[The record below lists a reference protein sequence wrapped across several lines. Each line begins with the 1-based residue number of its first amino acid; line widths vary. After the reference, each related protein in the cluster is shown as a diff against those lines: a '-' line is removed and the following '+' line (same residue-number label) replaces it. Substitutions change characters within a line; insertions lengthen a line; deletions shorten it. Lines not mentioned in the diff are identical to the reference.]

1 MKNDPLLINKVAAAV
16 LVAGLLAMVS
26 NDLSGAL
33 FHTESEQAIEEQ
45 AFVIAE
51 PADEGTATAMAD
63 TSQEPA
69 GPADIVPMLASAD
82 IASGEK
88 VAKKCGSC
96 HSFDQGGPHKVG
108 PNLYDIVNASIGSK
122 DFNYSD
128 AMSSHG
134 GAWDYV
140 ALNEFLYDPK
150 GWMDG
155 TKMSFKGISKDQDRA
170 DLIAYLRSLS
180 ANPAPLP

>member
-33 FHTESEQAIEEQ
+33 FHAEGEQAIEEQ

-63 TSQEPA
+63 TAQEPA
-69 GPADIVPMLASAD
+69 GPGEIAPLLADAD
-82 IASGEK
+82 VSKGEK

-96 HSFDQGGPHKVG
+96 HSFEEGGPHKVG
-108 PNLYDIVNASIGSK
+108 PNLYDIVSASVGSR

-128 AMSSHG
+128 AMASHG
-134 GAWDYV
+134 GTWDFA
-140 ALNEFLYDPK
+140 ALNDFLYDPK
-150 GWMDG
+150 GYMDG
-155 TKMSFKGISKDQDRA
+155 TKMSFKGISKDEDRA
-170 DLIAYLRSLS
+170 NLIAYLRSLS